1 MIFFPIITETF
12 LFIIIFLF
20 FILCIITLYIDPI
33 VINYILK
40 KIIITTKNILTKKA
54 VNIKKAINKYA
65 KKYSDIII
73 HFSGVFYVILGIY
86 IFNIMTTIYM
96 KLAVL
101 FQVIISA
108 IISINLFKQKN
119 EDVYSTNFLIFSAI
133 YSLLITFLYNIFE
146 SDLNEF
152 LNFPGDF
159 NQIGWFFFWIFI
171 MMITFWRIYYKT
183 AKSAITKFKTIS
195 LAELKMVTYKSAL
208 QSIVGFIAVTG
219 LASVEISGP
228 VLLVIMSINIYALFI
243 YPFIDINIFVLQ
255 KLKDKRSETGKRA
268 KSN

>member
-1 MIFFPIITETF
+1 
-12 LFIIIFLF
+12 
-20 FILCIITLYIDPI
+20 
-33 VINYILK
+33 
-40 KIIITTKNILTKKA
+40 
-54 VNIKKAINKYA
+54 
-65 KKYSDIII
+65 
-73 HFSGVFYVILGIY
+73 
-86 IFNIMTTIYM
+86 
-96 KLAVL
+96 
-101 FQVIISA
+101 
-108 IISINLFKQKN
+108 
-119 EDVYSTNFLIFSAI
+119 
-133 YSLLITFLYNIFE
+133 
-146 SDLNEF
+146 
-152 LNFPGDF
+152 
-159 NQIGWFFFWIFI
+159 
-171 MMITFWRIYYKT
+171 MMITFWRFYYKT